1 MISLEL
7 GQALT
12 ELNLIFVRMAGGS
25 HGGKFPKEGGTGWV
39 GRGVEGI
46 GRGSDHGQEL
56 STERGLPLALET
68 EGQPRVQILP

>member
-1 MISLEL
+1 M
-7 GQALT
+7 
-12 ELNLIFVRMAGGS
+12 
-25 HGGKFPKEGGTGWV
+25 EGNFQRKGERDGWGV
-39 GRGVEGI
+39 GVEGI